1 MKVKEIIKK
10 VSQEYDLN
18 EDEFL
23 KESTLE
29 FLLKKKSD
37 IENDIL
43 EILGKHSIGTIQEL
57 EKIVEANK
65 EHPEWEELI
74 TLENLYNRLK
84 EIQNDIEA
92 VS

>member
-1 MKVKEIIKK
+1 MTVREIIKK
-10 VSQEYDLN
+10 VSQEFDLN

-37 IENDIL
+37 IEANIL
-43 EILGKHSIGTIQEL
+43 EILGHHRAGTMQEL
-57 EKIVEANK
+57 EKIVQTDK
-65 EHPEWEELI
+65 EHPEWENLI

>member
-1 MKVKEIIKK
+1 MTVKEIIKK
-10 VSQEYDLN
+10 VSKEYDLN

-43 EILGKHSIGTIQEL
+43 EILGKHRIGTIQEL
-57 EKIVEANK
+57 ENMVQTDK